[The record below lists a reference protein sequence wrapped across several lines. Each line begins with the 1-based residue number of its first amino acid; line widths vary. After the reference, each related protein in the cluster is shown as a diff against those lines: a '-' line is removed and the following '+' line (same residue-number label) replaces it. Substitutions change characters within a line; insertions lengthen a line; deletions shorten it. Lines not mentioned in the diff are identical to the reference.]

1 MSEIRLAG
9 LSDHSAISSFINQ
22 HWKKDHAYVK
32 SKKLFDWTFQANPNW
47 NEVGYS
53 ISVAIEGNSIQGMLG
68 TIPFDLNVYG
78 KSFKACWLVN
88 WLLLPEARKGRL
100 GINLLNLF
108 SKDYGYDTIS
118 FGIND
123 TVARLYTALKWQDMP
138 IMPRMVWINPNDT
151 LSTKALLMEA
161 NPNENV
167 LEIIRYINTHA
178 KYLDQ
183 TTHSLLNPRE
193 IIKTDSWNINGWEN
207 WKFKTVGCSRDSK
220 YLLWRYFENPIYKYE
235 SRMIADGKN
244 IGLII
249 WRVENTKR
257 RNSNGQI
264 EDLLPIARIV
274 EFLPA
279 SKANAVDLLSEF
291 SRHANEVGIKAAD
304 FYCYNEEICEILVE
318 IGLVVSRN
326 HVGVNLP
333 NHTQPIATGGAIRSA
348 IKIADD
354 HRVNASAR
362 HWYWTKS
369 DSDQDRPN

>member
-151 LSTKALLMEA
+151 LSAKALLMEA
-161 NPNENV
+161 NPNKNV
-167 LEIIRYINTHA
+167 LEIIRYINTHT